1 VAAQRAPTGG
11 VDGGR
16 GCRGGLLV
24 DGRCRGWERR
34 SLVGAAG
41 GERCRGV
48 LLGGGRRR
56 AANPRCRD
64 RGRGWES
71 RYSGPGRRAWLARL
85 AAALLGAEPAG
96 TAGGGA
102 PRGKVGCAS
111 GGGGGSELLVAG
123 PAGAAGGAG
132 TAGAAG
138 GAGAGRRG
146 RRGRGGQARSAAAG
160 AGGGREEGLGRRGR
174 KKVEWRGREDI
185 F

>member
-1 VAAQRAPTGG
+1 
-11 VDGGR
+11 
-16 GCRGGLLV
+16 V

-48 LLGGGRRR
+48 LLGGRRRR

-64 RGRGWES
+64 RGRSWES
-71 RYSGPGRRAWLARL
+71 RYLGPGRRTWLARL

-111 GGGGGSELLVAG
+111 GGRYSGPGRRAWLARLAAALLGARSAARLAAAVELLVAG

-138 GAGAGRRG
+138 GAGASRRG
-146 RRGRGGQARSAAAG
+146 RRRPVRAAAG
-160 AGGGREEGLGRRGR
+160 KKGWGGAAV
-174 KKVEWRGREDI
+174 KK
-185 F
+185 